1 MGADTITDLMYLKGN
16 HMEEASPWLQSAH
29 LEPGME
35 VIEKPKQAQG
45 EQQWWHS
52 ECSACC
58 LEERKP
64 SVSGSVQA
72 KPRSTAVTVA
82 IEKN

>member
-1 MGADTITDLMYLKGN
+1 MGAGTITDLMYLKGN

-45 EQQWWHS
+45 EQRLVALRVLSLLPGRKKALCQW
-52 ECSACC
+52 
-58 LEERKP
+58 ER
-64 SVSGSVQA
+64 SSQA
-72 KPRSTAVTVA
+72 
-82 IEKN
+82 